1 MGAGQQ
7 IRQFGILFGYKT
19 DLDIEEFSVR
29 LTTEEID
36 LIVRALGRV
45 ASRYDSEARYA
56 KDGRGANNYKNA
68 KRRADLSRD
77 LRDRIAQSIGLEIRE
92 TK

>member
-1 MGAGQQ
+1 M
-7 IRQFGILFGYKT
+7 
-19 DLDIEEFSVR
+19 R

-56 KDGRGANNYKNA
+56 KDGRGANNYESA
-68 KRRADLSRD
+68 KRRAELSRD
-77 LRDRIAQSIGLEIRE
+77 LRDRIAKSIGLEIRDN
-92 TK
+92 K